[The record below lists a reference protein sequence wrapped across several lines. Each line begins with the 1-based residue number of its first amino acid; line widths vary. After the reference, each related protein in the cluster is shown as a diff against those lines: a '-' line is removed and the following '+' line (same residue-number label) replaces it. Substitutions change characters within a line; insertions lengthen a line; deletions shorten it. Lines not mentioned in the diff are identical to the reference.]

1 MGGVSADSVV
11 RDPGLAG
18 HGRVK
23 IAWARRHMP
32 VLERVARELAA
43 GGELRGRR
51 VGICLHLEAKTACL
65 ALALR
70 DAGAEV
76 AVCGSNPLSTQD
88 DVAAALAAEG
98 VRVFA
103 WRGATPQEYR
113 EFLRAVARTRPEFV
127 VDDGADLTELL
138 HREERDALSGVVG
151 GAEETT
157 TGVHRLRAMARD
169 GVLAFPVFAVN
180 DSLAKFLF
188 DNRYGTGQ
196 SVWDGVVRSTNLLVA
211 GKVVV
216 VVGYGWCGK
225 GVALRARGLGARTVV
240 CEVDPVAAA
249 EALMEGH
256 QVMPLAE
263 AAAVGD
269 VFITATG
276 NRDVIR
282 REHFER
288 MKDGALLAN
297 AGHFDVEIAKPDL
310 EALAA
315 EVREARPGVRE
326 YRLAD
331 GRRLYLLGDGR
342 LVNLVNADGH
352 PVEIMDMAF
361 AVQCLALRT
370 LAREGRGLP
379 PGVHRVPRPVDE
391 EVCAL
396 RLQASGV
403 RIDRLTEEQRRYLSS
418 W

>member
-1 MGGVSADSVV
+1 MSAESVV
-11 RDPGLAG
+11 RDPHLAPQ
-18 HGRVK
+18 GRKK
-23 IAWARRHMP
+23 IEWARSRMP
-32 VLERVARELAA
+32 VLDRVARSLAA

-76 AVCGSNPLSTQD
+76 AVCASNPLSTQD
-88 DVAAALAAEG
+88 DVAAALAAEQ

-103 WRGATPQEYR
+103 WRGATPDEYAA
-113 EFLRAVARTRPEFV
+113 FLRAVIHTRPEFII
-127 VDDGADLTELL
+127 DDGGDLTELL
-138 HREERDALSGVVG
+138 HREERDYLSGVVG

-157 TGVHRLRAMARD
+157 TGVHRLQAMARA

-196 SVWDGVVRSTNLLVA
+196 SVWDGIMRSTNLLVA

-225 GVALRARGLGARTVV
+225 GVAMRARGLGARTVV

-249 EALMEGH
+249 EALMDGH
-256 QVMPLAE
+256 QVLPMDE
-263 AAAVGD
+263 AARVGD
-269 VFITATG
+269 VFVTVTG

-282 REHFER
+282 REHFLR

-297 AGHFDVEIAKPDL
+297 AGHFDVEICKPEL
-310 EALAA
+310 ESLAA
-315 EVREARPGVRE
+315 TVQEVRPGVRE
-326 YRLAD
+326 YRLGD

-352 PVEIMDMAF
+352 PVEIMDMSF
-361 AVQCLALRT
+361 AVQVLALRT
-370 LAREGRGLP
+370 LAREGRALP
-379 PGVHRVPRPVDE
+379 PGVHRLPRAVDE

-396 RLQASGV
+396 RLEASGV
-403 RIDRLTEEQRRYLSS
+403 RIDRLTEEQLRYLSS